1 MLCLFAILENF
12 EGWNAARIGMSVLV
26 NPSTEHMIFIMRRL
40 VIAFVITLVSLC
52 SLHAQSVTPAAPGTA
67 LKAIYTPQPAYQA
80 EWVKRGLKGKGVVL
94 VTIDKDTGKVTGA
107 QMLQSTGSKELDGSA
122 LEAYSRWRFA
132 PGTVS
137 QVKIPVEFTNRPPPR
152 ASKRTLPQ
160 PAIFYPLLIFLGL
173 GALVMATLKRRK
185 YNR

>member
-1 MLCLFAILENF
+1 MKVVV
-12 EGWNAARIGMSVLV
+12 NAEELNKMIVMMGRVVIVFVL
-26 NPSTEHMIFIMRRL
+26 
-40 VIAFVITLVSLC
+40 TLVSLS
-52 SLHAQSVTPAAPGTA
+52 SLHAQSITPAAPGTP
-67 LKAIYTPQPAYQA
+67 LKATYTPQPAYRA

-137 QVKIPVEFTNRPPPR
+137 QLKIPVEFRNGPPPQV
-152 ASKRTLPQ
+152 SKQALPKST
-160 PAIFYPLLIFLGL
+160 ILYPLLIFLGL
-173 GALVMATLKRRK
+173 GALVMVTLKRG
-185 YNR
+185 

>member
-1 MLCLFAILENF
+1 
-12 EGWNAARIGMSVLV
+12 
-26 NPSTEHMIFIMRRL
+26 MIFMIRRL
-40 VIAFVITLVSLC
+40 VIAFFLTLVSLC
-52 SLHAQSVTPAAPGTA
+52 ALQAQSVTPAGPGTP
-67 LKAIYTPQPAYQA
+67 LKAIDTPKPVYNS
-80 EWVKRGLKGKGVVL
+80 EWAKRGLKGKGVVL

-137 QVKIPVEFTNRPPPR
+137 QVKIPVEFTNRPPPQT
-152 ASKRTLPQ
+152 SKRTLPQ

>member
-1 MLCLFAILENF
+1 MVVIMGRVVIVF
-12 EGWNAARIGMSVLV
+12 VL
-26 NPSTEHMIFIMRRL
+26 
-40 VIAFVITLVSLC
+40 ALVSIC
-52 SLHAQSVTPAAPGTA
+52 SLHAQSVTPGAPGTP

-137 QVKIPVEFTNRPPPR
+137 QVKMPVEFRNRPPPQV
-152 ASKRTLPQ
+152 SKQTLTKPT
-160 PAIFYPLLIFLGL
+160 ILYPLLIFLGL

-185 YNR
+185 HIR

>member
-1 MLCLFAILENF
+1 
-12 EGWNAARIGMSVLV
+12 
-26 NPSTEHMIFIMRRL
+26 MIVTMRR
-40 VIAFVITLVSLC
+40 VVTVFVLTLVSIR
-52 SLHAQSVTPAAPGTA
+52 SLHAQSVSPAAPGTP

-137 QVKIPVEFTNRPPPR
+137 QLKIPVEFRNGPNPQT
-152 ASKRTLPQ
+152 SKRTASHA
-160 PAIFYPLLIFLGL
+160 AIFYPLLIFLGL
-173 GALVMATLKRRK
+173 GALVMVTLKRRK
-185 YNR
+185 HIK

>member
-1 MLCLFAILENF
+1 
-12 EGWNAARIGMSVLV
+12 
-26 NPSTEHMIFIMRRL
+26 MIVTMRRVL
-40 VIAFVITLVSLC
+40 IVFVLALVSIC
-52 SLHAQSVTPAAPGTA
+52 SLHAQSAAPSAPGTP

-137 QVKIPVEFTNRPPPR
+137 QVKIPVEFRNRPPPQ
-152 ASKRTLPQ
+152 ASKQTLSKPK
-160 PAIFYPLLIFLGL
+160 ILYPLLIFLGL
-173 GALVMATLKRRK
+173 GVLVMATLKRRK
-185 YNR
+185 HVG